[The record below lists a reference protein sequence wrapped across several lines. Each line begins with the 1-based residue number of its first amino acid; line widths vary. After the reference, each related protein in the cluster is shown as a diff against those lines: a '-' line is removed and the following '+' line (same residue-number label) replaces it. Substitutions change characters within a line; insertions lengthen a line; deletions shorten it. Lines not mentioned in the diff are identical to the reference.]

1 MSSRGG
7 LCVRERPAHGGR
19 PSSPALR
26 SMSGESRASQQAL
39 PALAVARCLLLTHE
53 VTCATSRPP
62 TAIISS
68 QDGLGKSMLKTHE
81 AQHPGP
87 LCAGRWHPH
96 PGPNDPQHPP
106 LDLGTKILL
115 PCQLTKKVGAIKP
128 ITAART
134 VNTEETQDEKT
145 HDAGPR

>member
-1 MSSRGG
+1 MSTRGG
-7 LCVRERPAHGGR
+7 LCVRDRPARGGR

-26 SMSGESRASQQAL
+26 STSGGSRASQQAL
-39 PALAVARCLLLTHE
+39 PALAVARCLLVTHE

-62 TAIISS
+62 TTIISS

-87 LCAGRWHPH
+87 LCAEHWHPH
-96 PGPNDPQHPP
+96 PGPNHPQHPP
-106 LDLGTKILL
+106 LDLGTNILL
-115 PCQLTKKVGAIKP
+115 PCQLTKEVGAIKP

-134 VNTEETQDEKT
+134 VNPEETQDEKT
-145 HDAGPR
+145 QDAGPR